1 VTLRKYLI
9 LLAVVVFGSSGNVC
23 LGRGMRDFGPVNS
36 SNWTRLLIALL
47 NPWVLLGIGLL
58 LLFFCSYLSAL
69 SWADLTYVLPATAFG
84 YVLTALLASLLLH
97 ENVTVAHWLGI
108 ALITVGVGFVATG
121 PSLTAPVK
129 SDTAAK
135 HLSTQDRELALTK
148 NARSDA

>member
-1 VTLRKYLI
+1 MTLRKYLI

-36 SNWTRLLIALL
+36 SNWTHLLTALL
-47 NPWVLLGIGLL
+47 SPWVLLGIALL

-84 YVLTALLASLLLH
+84 YVLTALLASFLLH

-121 PSLTAPVK
+121 PSLTAPVH
-129 SDTAAK
+129 SRSATK
-135 HLSTQDRELALTK
+135 HLGTDDRELVLTK